1 MNKRSLLI
9 MAVILLTV
17 ISAISQPTQKAN
29 LSSVID
35 SIFITPSKYLNET
48 VTVEGVIVQYVAE
61 PTKTTAFY
69 ILKSDYGATIKVIT
83 SSSEPAILKR
93 YTVNG
98 IVSYEAAGPII
109 KENSKVCL
117 DCPQIIV
124 TNGEKTWFEK
134 YLPYIIIGLVILAV
148 GILVIVLIL
157 TRRKPAQDIY
167 QEILTEPKEPSGDYS
182 PPTSPVKPTV
192 EIKYDDSYQTV
203 KVPRITDL
211 PATLK
216 FIPVGK
222 LTIQSGQD
230 AGRTLALSGFSTS
243 EGVSLSFGRESE
255 GWKEYLISTKH
266 FNPNRLLAHILI
278 KDPTSTLSRLQ
289 AEMIFTNNRMHIR
302 HHGSNPTIVDGA
314 ELPVGVLT
322 ELPFGATIQAGAME
336 FKFIE

>member
-1 MNKRSLLI
+1 MKTKS
-9 MAVILLTV
+9 VILVTIILLG
-17 ISAISQPTQKAN
+17 AICVNSQPTQKAN

-35 SIFITPSKYLNET
+35 SIFITPSKYINET

-83 SSSEPAILKR
+83 SSSEPKILKR

-117 DCPQIIV
+117 DCPIIPPP
-124 TNGEKTWFEK
+124 KITWLEEN
-134 YLPYIIIGLVILAV
+134 LTYIIIGLVVLAIA
-148 GILVIVLIL
+148 ILVIVLII
-157 TRRKPAQDIY
+157 TRRRPTQEAYPEMPAM
-167 QEILTEPKEPSGDYS
+167 PKEPSGDFS
-182 PPTSPVKPTV
+182 PSTSPAKPSI
-192 EIKYDDSYQTV
+192 EIKYDESFQTV
-203 KVPRITDL
+203 KVPKLADA
-211 PATLK
+211 PSTLK
-216 FIPVGK
+216 FIPMGK
-222 LTIQSGQD
+222 LTIQSGPD

-243 EGVSLSFGRESE
+243 DGVSLSFGRETE
-255 GWKEYLISTKH
+255 DWKDYLVNKKQ

-289 AEMIFTNNRMHIR
+289 AELIFKNNRMYIR
-302 HHGSNPTIVDGA
+302 HNGSNPTIVNGA

-336 FKFIE
+336 FKFVE

>member
-1 MNKRSLLI
+1 MNKRSLLF
-9 MAVILLTV
+9 MAVILLSV
-17 ISAISQPTQKAN
+17 ISAASQPTQKAN

-35 SIFITPSKYLNET
+35 SIFITPSKYVNET

-117 DCPQIIV
+117 DCPVIV
-124 TNGEKTWFEK
+124 AEPPLGWFERNLL
-134 YLPYIIIGLVILAV
+134 YVIIGLVVLAIAIL
-148 GILVIVLIL
+148 IIVLIL

-167 QEILTEPKEPSGDYS
+167 QEMPTEPKEPSGDYS

-192 EIKYDDSYQTV
+192 EIKYDDSYQTI
-203 KVPRITDL
+203 KVPKIADV
-211 PATLK
+211 PSTLK

-222 LTIQSGQD
+222 LTIQSGPD

-255 GWKEYLISTKH
+255 GWKEYLINKKH

-302 HHGSNPTIVDGA
+302 HHGSNPTIVNGA